1 MSRHRQPPWVR
12 RWQENDEDWWR
23 QGEEWWSGPG
33 QGREAWRTFGRAMA
47 VKALLF
53 LGFLAL
59 ILVGLG
65 ALIANIF
72 SQVSLG
78 TGILVVILTPVVLI
92 STLGLM
98 ARAGMRSWR
107 PVRDLIEA
115 AGDLADGDYSARVT
129 THGSPATRQVIDSFN
144 DMASRLETA
153 DQQRRRLLADLGHEL
168 RTPLTVIRGEI
179 EAMLDG
185 VHTLDRENLEPLVG
199 EVEVMERL
207 LEDLRTLSLL
217 EAGALP
223 LHPEPTELATLVDD
237 VADSYRRRAGT
248 MGIEVIVR
256 STPVEIVLDPVRI
269 REVLTNLM
277 NNALKA
283 MPEGG
288 RLSLLLEPKGGGA
301 RIQVSDT
308 GTGIDPSDQDRIFE
322 RFQKGPASSGSGLG
336 LTISRNLVQAHG
348 GSISIDSTPGVG
360 TTFTI
365 DLERVR
371 PGAITTR

>member
-1 MSRHRQPPWVR
+1 
-12 RWQENDEDWWR
+12 
-23 QGEEWWSGPG
+23 
-33 QGREAWRTFGRAMA
+33 MA

-92 STLGLM
+92 STLGLI
-98 ARAGMRSWR
+98 ARAGARTWR
-107 PVRDLIEA
+107 PVRDLITA
-115 AGDLADGDYSARVT
+115 AGDLADGDYSARVAI
-129 THGSPATRQVIDSFN
+129 HGSPATRQVVDSFN

-179 EAMLDG
+179 EAMIDG
-185 VHTLDRENLEPLVG
+185 VHALDRENLEPLVG
-199 EVEVMERL
+199 EVEMMERL

-223 LHPEPTELATLVDD
+223 LHPEPTELATLVGD
-237 VADSYRRRAGT
+237 VADSYQRRAGT
-248 MGIEVIVR
+248 MGIEVVVQ
-256 STPVEIVLDPVRI
+256 STPVEIVLDPDRI
-269 REVLTNLM
+269 REVVTNLM
-277 NNALKA
+277 NNAFKA
-283 MPEGG
+283 MPGGG
-288 RLSLLLEPKGGGA
+288 RLTLRVEPKGGGA

-348 GSISIDSTPGVG
+348 GSISIASTPGVG

-371 PGAITTR
+371 PGTITTQ

>member
-1 MSRHRQPPWVR
+1 MSRHRQPPWAR
-12 RWQENDEDWWR
+12 RWHENDEEWWR

-92 STLGLM
+92 STLGLI
-98 ARAGMRSWR
+98 ARAGARTWR
-107 PVRDLIEA
+107 PVRDLITA
-115 AGDLADGDYSARVT
+115 AGDLADGDYSARVAI
-129 THGSPATRQVIDSFN
+129 HGSPATRQVVDSFN

-179 EAMLDG
+179 EAMIDG
-185 VHTLDRENLEPLVG
+185 VHALDRENLEPLVG
-199 EVEVMERL
+199 EVEMMERL

-223 LHPEPTELATLVDD
+223 LHPEPTELATLVGD
-237 VADSYRRRAGT
+237 VADSYQRRAGT
-248 MGIEVIVR
+248 MGIEVVVQ
-256 STPVEIVLDPVRI
+256 STPVEIVLDPDRI
-269 REVLTNLM
+269 REVVTNLM
-277 NNALKA
+277 NNAFKA
-283 MPEGG
+283 MPGGG
-288 RLSLLLEPKGGGA
+288 RLTLRVEPKGGGA

-348 GSISIDSTPGVG
+348 GSISIASTPGVG

-371 PGAITTR
+371 PGTITTQ